1 MEVVAKE
8 LLEDVASLKPSYSTG
23 EEWRNS
29 GKDRGFDLAN
39 WIEDKGIEVV
49 KEGTWSGTGYKW
61 ILKECPWNGH
71 TDNAPYIVRLPGGAI
86 AAGCHHNSCQ
96 SYGWQKLREHYE
108 PGCYERKAANGVAF
122 DNRTYFSGV
131 NDGSGARLPEVPRFP
146 VEVLPASL
154 KRFVEEAAASIGC
167 PPEFIGVPMLT
178 TLGAA
183 IGNSRVLR
191 LKKGYTQGA
200 VLYTAIV
207 AEPGAKKSPALAV
220 ATAPAWAKQD
230 DLKQEY
236 VKAMADYRRKETA
249 WEAEKRKAVQG
260 GDPIPEPPEKPT
272 LRRTVINDTTVEA
285 LFPLLDANPRGLLS
299 FSDELSG
306 WVKSLDQ
313 YKGGKG
319 SDRQKYLSMWSRS
332 SVALDRKGQDEAL
345 IISHPFVGI
354 TGAIQPGILSEIKN
368 NREDGFLDRILFAFS
383 DPVPHR
389 WSDVETSEEAETAYK
404 KLYNEL
410 YALDM
415 STDENG
421 NLAPRYLDFTSKAKE
436 LFTKAVNSLG
446 EETERPGFP
455 GHLKGPW
462 SKMEAYLA
470 RLSLI
475 LAVVNNVDRRS
486 FDLGVL
492 DGTNNDN
499 PTVGIEDVKAAIAL
513 IEYFKAHARRVYAK
527 LHGEKPER
535 LLAEALRSFLDERG
549 GYWEGKTSDLYGL
562 MKARSAPGLPG
573 SEGPFGKRIRCIT
586 TQDDELHLEEGH
598 QGKDHI
604 IKLSLSTLGAVGDAD
619 TSARTEGTE
628 GRNGDAKTDE
638 GVSRRFSKIIKA
650 IDQLFKDSPEHKDEP
665 EPDLMAMELFYFQ
678 YLDFYPEDE
687 EIERALK
694 LRVGA

>member
-1 MEVVAKE
+1 MKVVSKE

-29 GKDRGFDLAN
+29 GKDRGFDLAS
-39 WIEDKGIEVV
+39 WIEDKGIGVV
-49 KEGTWSGTGYKW
+49 REGTWDRTGYRYV
-61 ILKECPWNGH
+61 LSECPWHGH
-71 TDNAPYIVRLPGGAI
+71 KDNAPYIVQLHNGAI

-96 SYGWQKLREHYE
+96 GYGWRELREHYE
-108 PGCYERKAANGVAF
+108 PGCYDRETANGEAF

-131 NDGSGARLPEVPRFP
+131 KNGSGARLPEVPPFP
-146 VEVLPASL
+146 VEVLPTSL
-154 KRFVEEAAASIGC
+154 KRFVVEAAASIGC
-167 PPEFIGVPMLT
+167 PPEFVGVPMLT

-183 IGNSRVLR
+183 IGNSRVLKI
-191 LKKGYTQGA
+191 KKGYTQGA

-236 VKAMADYRRKETA
+236 TRAMTDYRRKKMA

-260 GDPIPEPPEKPT
+260 GDPIPEPPEKPS

-299 FSDELSG
+299 SNDEFSG
-306 WVKSLDQ
+306 FMKSMDQ

-319 SDRQKYLSMWSRS
+319 SDRQKYLSMWSCS
-332 SVALDRKGQDEAL
+332 PVTLDRKGQDEPL
-345 IISHPFVGI
+345 IFSRPFVGI
-354 TGAIQPGILSEIKN
+354 TGAIQPGVLSEIKN
-368 NREDGFLDRILFAFS
+368 GREEGLIDRILFAFPE
-383 DPVPHR
+383 PVPHR
-389 WSDVETSEEAETAYK
+389 WSDLETSEEAEAAYK
-404 KLYNEL
+404 NLYNEL
-410 YALDM
+410 YTLDM
-415 STDENG
+415 PLDENG
-421 NLAPRYLDFTSKAKE
+421 NPAPHYLDFTSRAKE
-436 LFTKAVNSLG
+436 LFSGAINSLG
-446 EETERPGFP
+446 EEMEKPGFP
-455 GHLKGPW
+455 DHLKGAW

-470 RLSLI
+470 RLTLI

-486 FDLGVL
+486 LDLGVL

-499 PTVGIEDVKAAIAL
+499 PTVGIEDVEAAIAL
-513 IEYFKAHARRVYAK
+513 INYFKAHARRVYAK
-527 LHGEKPER
+527 LHGEKSGR
-535 LLAEALRSFLDERG
+535 LLAEALRSFLDECG

-573 SEGPFGKRIRCIT
+573 SEGPFGKRIRSIAHS
-586 TQDDELHLEEGH
+586 DDDLVLVEAH

-604 IKLSLSTLGAVGDAD
+604 IKLSLSTLGTVGSAD
-619 TSARTEGTE
+619 TSARTGGTE
-628 GRNGDAKTDE
+628 GRNGDGKPDE
-638 GVSRRFSKIIKA
+638 GVSRRVSKIIKA
-650 IDQLFKDSPEHKDEP
+650 IDQLFKVSPEHENEP
-665 EPDLMAMELFYFQ
+665 ESDLIAMELFYFA

-687 EIERALK
+687 EIEQALK